1 MKSKILL
8 GSFFI
13 LVVFTHCATKKKSN
27 EYQNSGFTKGIN
39 VKMDLKTKEIIGAEI
54 SIRGV
59 DDKTIYWADTLK
71 KNNLNFNLNLPEKGF
86 YVLNFKGK
94 YPQNKIVTGWVHDIK
109 LYLEDDRTYQ
119 VLAGD
124 DQTILF
130 NRSKVL
136 SDSKIQSELSL
147 YEETLASK
155 QDSLFKELK
164 KKELFVSDSLFN
176 HSAENYKQA
185 WSDYLKDKQYL
196 QQEFPNESIREFALA
211 HPNSIISPY
220 ELINVSDI
228 QEKYDLYKDIY
239 DSLSA
244 LVKWNEYAILFKKK
258 LDAVKILVHGNKV
271 PEVAGK
277 GLNNEDFNY
286 DYSKNKL
293 TLIEFWASWCK
304 PCRDEHP
311 YMVKLYQEYHDKGF
325 DIISVSMDQDRGLW
339 EAAIKQDKLNWKNHF
354 SDLQLFDKSS
364 NATRFNIG
372 FVPSNYFIDSNGNI
386 ITKNIELDSLE
397 KVLRKIK

>member
-1 MKSKILL
+1 M
-8 GSFFI
+8 
-13 LVVFTHCATKKKSN
+13 
-27 EYQNSGFTKGIN
+27 
-39 VKMDLKTKEIIGAEI
+39 
-54 SIRGV
+54 
-59 DDKTIYWADTLK
+59 
-71 KNNLNFNLNLPEKGF
+71 
-86 YVLNFKGK
+86 
-94 YPQNKIVTGWVHDIK
+94 HDIK
-109 LYLEDDRTYQ
+109 LYLENDKTYQ

-147 YEETLASK
+147 CEETLASK

-176 HSAENYKQA
+176 HSTEDYKQA
-185 WSDYLKDKQYL
+185 WSNYLKDKQYL
-196 QQEFPNESIREFALA
+196 NVEFQQESIRQFALA

-220 ELINVSDI
+220 ELIKVSDI

-239 DSLSA
+239 DRLSTP
-244 LVKWNEYAILFKKK
+244 VKWNKYAILFKRK
-258 LDAVKILVHGNKV
+258 LDAVKELVFGNKV

-311 YMVKLYQEYHDKGF
+311 DLVKLYQEYHEQGF
-325 DIISVSMDQDRGLW
+325 DIISISMDQDKGLW
-339 EAAIKQDKLNWKNHF
+339 DAAIKKDKLNWKNHF
-354 SDLQLFDKSS
+354 SDLQPFAKSD
-364 NATRFNIG
+364 NAKRFNIG